1 MTRTYKEYG
10 EALFALAVETDNTE
24 AFKSALDTV
33 CAVFENDPEYVD
45 FLACYGIPV
54 SERVSA
60 LEQAFC
66 DTLPEYV
73 LSFLQLLCEHGA
85 IKELD
90 ECVKMYNSLY
100 ARHIKQTTAIVTSA
114 VALDDAQKTAL
125 IKKLGQITG
134 QNVTLDCKIDKSVL
148 GGLVIEL
155 DGKIIDGSLRHKLHK
170 VKEVIDK

>member
-10 EALFALAVETDNTE
+10 EALFALALETDNTE
-24 AFKSALDTV
+24 QFKSALDTAS
-33 CAVFENDPEYVD
+33 AVFKADPEYIE

-54 SERVSA
+54 AERTAA
-60 LEQAFC
+60 LAEAFG

-90 ECVKMYNSLY
+90 ECVKMYSSLY
-100 ARHIKQTTAIVTSA
+100 AEHNRQTTATVKSVTE
-114 VALDDAQKTAL
+114 LTEAQKVSL
-125 IKKLGQITG
+125 IKKLEKMCQKS
-134 QNVTLDCKIDKSVL
+134 VTLDCRIDSSLL

-155 DGKIIDGSLRHKLHK
+155 DGKIIDGSLKQKLLK